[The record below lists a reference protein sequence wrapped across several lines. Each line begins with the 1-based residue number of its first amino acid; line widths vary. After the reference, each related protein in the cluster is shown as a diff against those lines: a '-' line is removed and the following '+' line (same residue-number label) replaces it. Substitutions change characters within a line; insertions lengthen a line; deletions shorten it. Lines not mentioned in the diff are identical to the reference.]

1 MKKQLIKSLAFS
13 AFFLFLSLNSM
24 AQKPTVSFDYAKENF
39 NENQPLP
46 AEVYFTLT
54 SPISKQVM
62 AVGVDIYRGK
72 DSKKNEPLYSGLWK
86 RNNGNMTEVFYLPIN
101 YKLRGSD
108 EYDFVLNYFRKVTET
123 EQAQVS
129 SRLYQLLQT
138 YTDQAFEKGKKVDL
152 IKNSSQTVAD
162 YNEVV
167 NTALARYKNT
177 SGITFPGFSDLV
189 KNKIDRLEDVK
200 FSRKDTLS
208 YNQQRTKALQELND
222 ILKLEVAFVES
233 SDWLTIAD
241 TKNIDNYPVEKTRN
255 ILTVQIGYG
264 GTYLDGDI
272 DNLSYGAAPK
282 VGLVFPLGNA
292 AFTSR
297 FWSRTAIVAGIY
309 LDNFEDEFDNKI
321 SGPVVGK
328 PIYAGLGYNI
338 FRFVRLNAGV
348 SVLEDKKTVGGN
360 LSNFG
365 EPSVRSPIYQL
376 DCRHQSLD
384 GFGEIR

>member
-1 MKKQLIKSLAFS
+1 MKKQFIKSIVFS
-13 AFFLFLSLNSM
+13 VFALFLFSDLM

-46 AEVYFTLT
+46 AEVYFTIT

-86 RNNGNMTEVFYLPIN
+86 RNNGNLTEVFYLPVN
-101 YKLRGSD
+101 YKLRGND
-108 EYDFVLNYFRKVTET
+108 EYDFVLNYFRKVTEK
-123 EQAQVS
+123 EQTQVS

-152 IKNSSQTVAD
+152 IKNTSQTIAD
-162 YNEVV
+162 YNQVV
-167 NTALARYKNT
+167 NTALARYKNA

-189 KNKIDRLEDVK
+189 KNKIERLEDVK
-200 FSRKDTLS
+200 FSKKDS
-208 YNQQRTKALQELND
+208 MNYNQQRGKALQELND

-233 SDWLTIAD
+233 ADWLTIAD
-241 TKNIDNYPVEKTRN
+241 SKNIDNYPVEKTRN

-264 GTYLDGDI
+264 GAYLDGDI
-272 DNLSYGAAPK
+272 DNFTYGAAPK
-282 VGLVFPLGNA
+282 VGLVFPLGNS

-297 FWSRTAIVAGIY
+297 FWSKTAIVAGIY
-309 LDNFEDEFDNKI
+309 LEDFEDEFDNKI
-321 SGPVVGK
+321 SGPVVKK

-348 SVLEDKKTVGGN
+348 SILESKQTVGGN
-360 LSNFG
+360 LSTLENRVF
-365 EPSVRSPIYQL
+365 VRPFI
-376 DCRHQSLD
+376 SLTAD
-384 GFGEIR
+384 INLWIDLAK